1 MTYEEAR
8 ETAVIRYYGNTA
20 CNRRWEAEESVD
32 AIIEAAVLKM
42 KEELGQTTTTAGLHQ
57 VVNHDYIRPKSMP
70 EVRAKGW
77 DDAVQ
82 AAVRVCDEFLEGDG
96 YKEARV
102 TLKLL
107 REQIR
112 ALGGNH
118 DLR

>member
-8 ETAVIRYYGNTA
+8 ETAVVRYYGNTA

-42 KEELGQTTTTAGLHQ
+42 KEELGQTTTT
-57 VVNHDYIRPKSMP
+57 YIRPKSMP

-82 AAVRVCDEFLEGDG
+82 AAVRVCDEFLEHECMSYG
-96 YKEARV
+96 
-102 TLKLL
+102 TKLL
-107 REQIR
+107 ERLRNKIT
-112 ALGGNH
+112 ALEGQS
-118 DLR
+118 